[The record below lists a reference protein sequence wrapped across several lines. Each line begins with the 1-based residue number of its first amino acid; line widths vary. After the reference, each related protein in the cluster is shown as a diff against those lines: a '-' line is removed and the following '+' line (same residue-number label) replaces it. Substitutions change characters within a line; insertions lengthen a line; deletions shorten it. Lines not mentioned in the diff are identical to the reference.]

1 MNAKM
6 KRTWVLL
13 FGITMLSS
21 CVRNSNSEKY
31 VEYLMPDSSVNK
43 FILRDT
49 SYTCT
54 IDNFPPIVDTYN
66 NGEGV
71 YFSNASSTEFLFLKV
86 ENGGYRGQFDYFYMT
101 DTIPLQY
108 KDSVFVLPDTAFY
121 TTRGAHL
128 GLSEKVFSEK
138 YKNVEFEITR
148 KDSQVV
154 YSLDTMTYH
163 SRYVFV
169 HDSLRYIE
177 FGEVY

>member
-13 FGITMLSS
+13 FGITILSS

-31 VEYLMPDSSVNK
+31 VEYLVPDSSVNK

-54 IDNFPPIVDTYN
+54 IDNFPPIIDTYN
-66 NGEGV
+66 KGEGA
-71 YFSNASSTEFLFLKV
+71 YFSNASSTEFLFLKM
-86 ENGGYRGQFDYFYMT
+86 ENGGYRGQFDYFYIT

-108 KDSVFVLPDTAFY
+108 RDSVFVLPDTAFY
-121 TTRGAHL
+121 TTRGAYL
-128 GLSEKVFSEK
+128 GLTEKTFAEK
-138 YKNVEFEITR
+138 YKDVEFEIAR
-148 KDSQVV
+148 KDSQVI

-163 SRYVFV
+163 SRYIFV
-169 HDSLRYIE
+169 HDSLCYIE
-177 FGEVY
+177 FGEV

>member
-31 VEYLMPDSSVNK
+31 VEYLVPDSSVNK

-54 IDNFPPIVDTYN
+54 IDNFPPIIDTYN
-66 NGEGV
+66 KGEGV
-71 YFSNASSTEFLFLKV
+71 YFSNASSTEFLFLKM
-86 ENGGYRGQFDYFYMT
+86 ENGGYRGQFDYFYIT

-108 KDSVFVLPDTAFY
+108 KD
-121 TTRGAHL
+121 
-128 GLSEKVFSEK
+128 
-138 YKNVEFEITR
+138 VEFEITR
-148 KDSQVV
+148 KDSQVI

>member
-49 SYTCT
+49 SFTCS

-71 YFSNASSTEFLFLKV
+71 YFSNASSTEYLFLKM
-86 ENGGYRGQFDYFYMT
+86 ENGGYRGQFDYFYIT

-108 KDSVFVLPDTAFY
+108 KDSLLVLPDTAFY
-121 TTRGAHL
+121 TTRGARL

-169 HDSLRYIE
+169 HDSLRYIG

>member
-1 MNAKM
+1 M
-6 KRTWVLL
+6 KKKIGLLILGGNVFVLC
-13 FGITMLSS
+13 S
-21 CVRNSNSEKY
+21 CIRNSNSEKY

-49 SYTCT
+49 SFTCS

-71 YFSNASSTEFLFLKV
+71 YFSNASSTEYLFLKM
-86 ENGGYRGQFDYFYMT
+86 ENGGYRGQFDYFYIT

-108 KDSVFVLPDTAFY
+108 KDSLLVLPDTAFY
-121 TTRGAHL
+121 TTRGARL

-138 YKNVEFEITR
+138 YKDVEFEITR

-154 YSLDTMTYH
+154 YSLDTLTYH

-169 HDSLRYIE
+169 HDSLRHIE